1 MTASSFGLAPAG
13 GAPGAPGAP
22 GAAAG
27 GDGAEVVAGARAVA
41 VAGASAATPLLTAEH
56 VAALEGSWRR
66 AAQLRAELAAST
78 AGLPEGERQLVSPAP

>member
-1 MTASSFGLAPAG
+1 M
-13 GAPGAPGAP
+13 
-22 GAAAG
+22 AAA
-27 GDGAEVVAGARAVA
+27 AAAAVAGAGAANRAAVAAAAVVVATAVAATAVA
-41 VAGASAATPLLTAEH
+41 VAVAATPLLTAEH